1 MSNAKVN
8 ILPVATFGWLGVNS
22 ASQADI
28 SEFETENFILTA
40 PSGDRRSEV
49 IYIDR
54 EGSTDVNIK
63 VEDNASAKAVLVYD
77 VKGQAYSKVTAQVGE
92 GASFELVELFLGGD
106 VANEV
111 VTELVG
117 RKAVFE
123 ADIGYK
129 LENSDRLDINLIAN
143 HHGRKTLSR
152 INARGVLS
160 GDAQKTFK
168 GTIDFKKGADGAK
181 GSENEEVLLMSDS
194 AVNKTVPLIL
204 CAEENVEGSHGAS
217 IGRID
222 EKQVFYMQSRG
233 ISPDRIYE
241 LAAQAKLKQV
251 TTKIEDADTIKRIA
265 KRLNQGDD
273 NE

>member
-222 EKQVFYMQSRG
+222 EMQVFYMQSRG
-233 ISPDRIYE
+233 ISLDRIYE